1 MTMATVL
8 PILALLALLAA
19 IALGFWTGIHLGI
32 ISVTFAFIVGYF
44 FVGMNPSEI
53 YLSGWPINLFFM
65 LTGMTLLFGIAK
77 INGTFAVLAK
87 QISAFSFGSGKL
99 MCLII
104 YMFSAVVAMVG
115 VGTIVTPAV
124 LMPLIVE
131 IAKEEDIPE
140 NLAILLCIAGS
151 IAGGLSPL
159 APTGVVGIELGQ
171 RIGFEAYTLI
181 FQMALFTFSIHGVL
195 FFFAFGGWRL
205 KKKPPK
211 PRPPLALD
219 TSQRYTLSVIGVVI
233 LCVLLLKFDL
243 GLTAFLGAGV
253 LMILG
258 AVDQDEA
265 IANVSWSTLILI
277 CGVSVLVNVV
287 KVSGG
292 IDLMAEFLTKIMTPR
307 TAPTIMNTLGG
318 LMSSVSSASGVV
330 MPTLIPTI
338 PGIMAKLGSDA
349 NLTQMVAGVIIG
361 AHVVPYSPLSTM
373 GAIGMSASS
382 ERSNKDRLFL
392 ELLASAFVL
401 LLFTSCLYWLG
412 VYNMFA

>member
-1 MTMATVL
+1 MTTAL

-19 IALGFWTGIHLGI
+19 IALGFWTGVHLGI
-32 ISVTFAFIVGYF
+32 ISVTFAFVVGYF
-44 FVGMNPSEI
+44 FVGMSPADI
-53 YLSGWPINLFFM
+53 YLGGWPISLFFM

-77 INGTFAVLAK
+77 INGTFAALAK
-87 QISAFSFGSGKL
+87 QITAFSFGSGKL

-124 LMPLIVE
+124 LMPLIIE

-159 APTGVVGIELGQ
+159 APTGVVGIKLGAD
-171 RIGFEAYTLI
+171 IGFQSYTLV
-181 FQMALFTFSIHGVL
+181 FLMALLTFSIHGVL

-211 PRPPLALD
+211 PRPPLVLD
-219 TSQRYTLSVIGVVI
+219 YSQRYTLIVIGIVV

-253 LMILG
+253 LMTLG
-258 AVDQDEA
+258 AVEQEEA
-265 IANVSWSTLILI
+265 IANISWSTLLLI

-287 KVSGG
+287 KESGG
-292 IDLMAEFLTKIMTPR
+292 IDLMAEYLTKIMTAR
-307 TAPTIMNTLGG
+307 SAPTIMNTLGG

-338 PGIMAKLGSDA
+338 PGIMDKLGSDA
-349 NLTQMVAGVIIG
+349 NLTQIVAGVIIG

-373 GAIGMSASS
+373 GAIGMSAAS
-382 ERSNKDRLFL
+382 ERSDKEKLFL

-401 LLFTSCLYWLG
+401 LIFTSCLYWLG
-412 VYNMFA
+412 VYNVFA